1 MTKKLAGKV
10 ALVTGGSRGI
20 GAAIAMRFAADG
32 ADVAISYAASP
43 DRAKQVAKQIE
54 SEGARAFAVKA
65 DQADPKQVIDLVKS
79 VHAHLASWTFWLT
92 TPVPTSLVS
101 LVTPLLISRR
111 SIASSPSM

>member
-1 MTKKLAGKV
+1 MTKTLAGKV

-65 DQADPKQVIDLVKS
+65 DQADPKQVIDPVKS
-79 VHAHLASWTFWLT
+79 VHAHFGKLDI
-92 TPVPTSLVS
+92 LVNNAGS
-101 LVTPLLISRR
+101 YITGVVGDPAADMT
-111 SIASSPSM
+111 